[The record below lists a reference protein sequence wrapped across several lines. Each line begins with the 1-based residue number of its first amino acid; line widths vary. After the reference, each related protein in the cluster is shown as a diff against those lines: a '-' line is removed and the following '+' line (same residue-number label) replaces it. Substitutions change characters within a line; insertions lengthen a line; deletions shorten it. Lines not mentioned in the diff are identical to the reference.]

1 MARMRFILLIIIFLC
16 GLIFPTIQQ
25 EATAA
30 ETTFTPAADEL
41 WIKID
46 KNRLRLYLYKGDK
59 TILKHYRVAIGRK
72 SGVKKSRTDLITPSG
87 LFKIRRIVQDATQ
100 LVYDPK
106 WFGEPGK
113 PQKGVY
119 GAKLISFYNPW
130 QIAIHGTNA
139 PSSIG
144 KRVTHGCIRLRN
156 KDIIEL
162 VTYVKPEMRLWIV
175 DKSDAE
181 KNIISLDEHPKQPA
195 PTKPTPTPAVEKDSI

>member
-1 MARMRFILLIIIFLC
+1 MARVNRLLLLIVFLC
-16 GLIFPTIQQ
+16 GLIFTFSAQ
-25 EATAA
+25 EAMAA
-30 ETTFTPAADEL
+30 EPSFTPKEDEL

-59 TILKHYRVAIGRK
+59 TILKTYRVAIGRK
-72 SGVKKSRTDLITPSG
+72 NGPKKSRTDLITPSG
-87 LFKIRRIVQDATQ
+87 LFRIRRIIQDATQ

-113 PQKGVY
+113 PQKGAY

-130 QIAIHGTNA
+130 QIAIHGTNS

-144 KRVTHGCIRLRN
+144 KRVTHGCVRLRN

-162 VTYVKPEMRLWIV
+162 VTYVKPEMKLLIV
-175 DKSDAE
+175 EKSDAE
-181 KNIISLDEHPKQPA
+181 KHILDEPIKQE
-195 PTKPTPTPAVEKDSI
+195 TPAVEKDSI

>member
-1 MARMRFILLIIIFLC
+1 M
-16 GLIFPTIQQ
+16 
-25 EATAA
+25 AA
-30 ETTFTPAADEL
+30 EAAFTPKENEL

-46 KNRLRLYLYKGDK
+46 KSRLRLYLYKGDK
-59 TILKHYRVAIGRK
+59 TILKHYRVAIGRR

-87 LFKIRRIVQDATQ
+87 QFKIRRIVQNATT

-130 QIAIHGTNA
+130 QIAIHGTNS
-139 PSSIG
+139 PGSIG

-181 KNIISLDEHPKQPA
+181 AEKHIVDEPTGS
-195 PTKPTPTPAVEKDSI
+195 TKPKTPPASAVEKDSI

>member
-1 MARMRFILLIIIFLC
+1 MARTSYFMLVIIFLC
-16 GLIFPTIQQ
+16 GLFFLLASD
-25 EATAA
+25 EAMAA
-30 ETTFTPAADEL
+30 EATFTPKGDEL

-46 KNRLRLYLYKGDK
+46 KNRLRLYLYKGES

-72 SGVKKSRTDLITPSG
+72 NGVKKSRTDLITPSG
-87 LFKIRRIVQDATQ
+87 QFKIRRIVQDATQ
-100 LVYDPK
+100 LAYDPK

-113 PQKGVY
+113 PQKGAY

-130 QIAIHGTNA
+130 QIAIHGTNS

-175 DKSDAE
+175 EKSDAE
-181 KNIISLDEHPKQPA
+181 KHILDE
-195 PTKPTPTPAVEKDSI
+195 PTKTPAAAPAVEKDSI